1 MNWICWTNVSSDKVF
16 VHVGANTVH
25 LQDFGVPVVLM
36 VLKPF
41 EKKWKLRQRKQKER
55 YSKRLLQKAYHA
67 LSFRRWH
74 NGWWG
79 KISSKLINISLVTSV
94 FAIFVWIRP
103 SGFLSCNS
111 IKKTLSR
118 QGLKSRQ
125 IWQALMK

>member
-25 LQDFGVPVVLM
+25 LQDFGVPVILM

-41 EKKWKLRQRKQKER
+41 DKKMEAASKETKRKV
-55 YSKRLLQKAYHA
+55 SKRLLLKAYHA

-79 KISSKLINISLVTSV
+79 KLVQ
-94 FAIFVWIRP
+94 
-103 SGFLSCNS
+103 N
-111 IKKTLSR
+111 
-118 QGLKSRQ
+118 
-125 IWQALMK
+125 